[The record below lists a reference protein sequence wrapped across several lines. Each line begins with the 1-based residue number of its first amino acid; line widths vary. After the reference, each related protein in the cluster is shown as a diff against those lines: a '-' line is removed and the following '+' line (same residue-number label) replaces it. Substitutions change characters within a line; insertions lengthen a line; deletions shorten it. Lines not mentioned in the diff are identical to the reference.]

1 VIPKDVIA
9 IDPEVRGGVPVFK
22 GTDVPV
28 KTLFEHLKRNHT
40 LDEFIKRFPTV
51 SRQSVNTMLDQVR
64 ERFA

>member
-1 VIPKDVIA
+1 MIPKDVIA
-9 IDPEVRGGVPVFK
+9 IDPEVRGGTPVFK

-40 LDEFIKRFPTV
+40 RDEFLKRFPAVT
-51 SRQSVNTMLDQVR
+51 RQMVNAMLDQVG